1 MTKETWVPLEL
12 QGFLVY
18 PGLLERMDCQDS
30 LAPKESL
37 VELLLRVKEVLL
49 ETQVCQVS
57 QEIWDQWALL
67 ALDPQAL

>member
-1 MTKETWVPLEL
+1 MTKESWVPLAL

-18 PGLLERMDCQDS
+18 LGLLERMDCQDS

-49 ETQVCQVS
+49 GTQVCQVP
-57 QEIWDQWALL
+57 QEIWALWAPLVL
-67 ALDPQAL
+67 GPQAL

>member
-1 MTKETWVPLEL
+1 MPLEL

-18 PGLLERMDCQDS
+18 LGLQEKMDCQDS
-30 LAPKESL
+30 LVPKESL
-37 VELLLRVKEVLL
+37 VELLSRVKEVLL

-57 QEIWDQWALL
+57 QETWDLWALL